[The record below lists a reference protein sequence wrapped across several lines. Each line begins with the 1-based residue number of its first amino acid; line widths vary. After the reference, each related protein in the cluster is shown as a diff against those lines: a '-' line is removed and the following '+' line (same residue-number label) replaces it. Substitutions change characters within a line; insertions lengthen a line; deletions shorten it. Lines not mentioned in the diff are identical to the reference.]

1 MNRVPVYVGLD
12 YHSKSV
18 QVCVMDQAGKILC
31 NRRQE
36 SSLPGVI
43 SIIEPLG
50 DVQRVA
56 IEACSG
62 AADFGDHL
70 HRAVGWKVSLAHA
83 GIVSRMRSS
92 IDKSDNGDARVLA
105 DLCRTN
111 FLPEVWLPPQEI
123 RELRALVMRRHQRTE
138 AMQHCK
144 QRIRAFLRDKRLAVP
159 GEAGRP
165 WTIAYMTWLT
175 HLELSPMLRLVL
187 DDLLADHETLR
198 RAREALDR
206 MLKAIAQRDAHIQ
219 RLMEIK
225 GVGLVTACILR
236 AVIGRFDRF
245 RNAKQFSR
253 YCGLTPRNASSGE
266 RVADAGIVRAG
277 SPVLKT
283 MLIQVAHRAAR
294 YEGRWR
300 EVFRSLV
307 GRGKPA
313 CVAIVAVANRWCRS
327 TWHELKTFEQEMNRQ
342 RTLTGEEQ
350 KPPSGGEPLAA

>member
-1 MNRVPVYVGLD
+1 MNRIPVYVGLD

-36 SSLPGVI
+36 SLLPDVI
-43 SIIEPLG
+43 STIEPLG

-70 HRAVGWKVSLAHA
+70 NRAVGWKVSLAHA

-92 IDKSDNGDARVLA
+92 VDKSDNSDARVLA

-111 FLPEVWLPPQEI
+111 FLPEVWLPPQDI
-123 RELRALVMRRHQRTE
+123 REMRALVMRRHQRTE
-138 AMQHCK
+138 AIQQCK
-144 QRIRAFLRDKRLAVP
+144 LRIRAFLRDKRLTCP
-159 GEAGRP
+159 SETGRP
-165 WTIAYMTWLT
+165 WTISYMMWLR
-175 HLELSPMLRLVL
+175 HLTLPPMLRLVL
-187 DDLLADHETLR
+187 DDLLDEHESFKR
-198 RAREALDR
+198 SRDGLDR
-206 MLKAIAQRDAHIQ
+206 MLKTQAERDDHIQ
-219 RLMEIK
+219 RLMRIK
-225 GVGLVTACILR
+225 GEGLVTACILR
-236 AVIGRFDRF
+236 AVIGRFDRV

-266 RVADAGIVRAG
+266 RIADAGIVRAG

-283 MLIQVAHRAAR
+283 MLIQVAHRVAR
-294 YEGRWR
+294 YDERWR
-300 EVFRSLV
+300 QAFRAMV
-307 GRGKPA
+307 ERGKPS

-327 TWHELKTFEQEMNRQ
+327 TWHELKLFEQELNRQ
-342 RTLTGEEQ
+342 RGLTGEEQ

>member
-18 QVCVMDQAGKILC
+18 QVCVMDQAGKVLC
-31 NRRQE
+31 NQRQDA
-36 SSLPGVI
+36 SLLDVV
-43 SIIEPLG
+43 SMIEPLG

-70 HRAVGWKVSLAHA
+70 NRSVGWRVSLAHA
-83 GIVSRMRSS
+83 GIVSRVRSS
-92 IDKSDNGDARVLA
+92 IDKSDNSDARVLA

-123 RELRALVMRRHQRTE
+123 RDLRSLVMRRHQRTE
-138 AMQHCK
+138 AIQHCK
-144 QRIRAFLRDKRLAVP
+144 QRLRAFLRDKRMTAPSEV
-159 GEAGRP
+159 GRP
-165 WTIAYMTWLT
+165 WTASYLTWLRQ
-175 HLELSPMLRLVL
+175 LVLSPLLQAAL
-187 DDLLADHETLR
+187 DDMIRDHETNKQ
-198 RAREALDR
+198 ARDALDR
-206 MLKAIAQRDAHIQ
+206 ILKAVAERDIHIQ
-219 RLMEIK
+219 RLMQIK
-225 GVGLVTACILR
+225 GVGLITACTLR

-266 RVADAGIVRAG
+266 RVADAGVVRAG

-294 YEGRWR
+294 YDGRWR

-307 GRGKPA
+307 GRGKPS

-327 TWHELKTFEQEMNRQ
+327 TWHELKSFEQELNRQ
-342 RTLTGEEQ
+342 RELTGQEG
-350 KPPSGGEPLAA
+350 KAPSEGEPLAA